1 MPEQIIKCSIQ
12 KQTIKCQIK
21 ENIIKVKII
30 GGGSSGISDH
40 SLLSNLDYDHAGHV
54 DFQKKLNYISE
65 YKAYEIP
72 N

>member
-1 MPEQIIKCSIQ
+1 MSEQIIKCSIQ

-30 GGGSSGISDH
+30 GGTAVGISDH
-40 SLLSNLDYDHAGHV
+40 SLLSNLDYDHAGHQN
-54 DFQKKLNYISE
+54 FQKKINYISA
-65 YKAYEIP
+65 YKAYVIP